1 MFVNCITR
9 NRKHPTLRA
18 ISVKYETKDKK
29 KRARILWISRYYFYI
44 SVKVLKTHQ
53 SIRVKKIVLVPFEVK
68 SRNPS
73 EIYDKGYQLF
83 YIYRS
88 QWGIQKYD
96 IISHTIG
103 TQQSK
108 QKAKLLSHTP
118 PPHIHYSGII
128 FPGVLR
134 APLPRHSVEGYQ
146 FSSSNLISHSIQ
158 LIDWQQQVH
167 LVFIYTSI
175 YTYKYI
181 FL

>member
-118 PPHIHYSGII
+118 PHPLQWNH
-128 FPGVLR
+128 FPWCPTR
-134 APLPRHSVEGYQ
+134 TTP
-146 FSSSNLISHSIQ
+146 SSQCWRIS
-158 LIDWQQQVH
+158 
-167 LVFIYTSI
+167 VFIIKPYLTQHPINRLAAASTSCFYLYKHI
-175 YTYKYI
+175 YI
-181 FL
+181 

>member
-118 PPHIHYSGII
+118 PTFITVESFSLVSYAHHSLVT
-128 FPGVLR
+128 VLKDISFHHQTLSHT
-134 APLPRHSVEGYQ
+134 A
-146 FSSSNLISHSIQ
+146 SN
-158 LIDWQQQVH
+158 
-167 LVFIYTSI
+167 
-175 YTYKYI
+175 
-181 FL
+181 